1 MHCRE
6 EFHSKGMNTE
16 STPFTRTYFALQQ
29 THADREKNRR
39 IHRQQTSAVKKRPI
53 VRITTQKKSN
63 RKKRESKYHLNNAQ
77 YTIQHTETTIHVNA
91 FPLALLFENLKCSF
105 VLCIEVHI
113 FAFSF
118 IVW

>member
-29 THADREKNRR
+29 THADREEKSTDSSTTDISR
-39 IHRQQTSAVKKRPI
+39 IKKPI
-53 VRITTQKKSN
+53 VTRTTQKKSN
-63 RKKRESKYHLNNAQ
+63 RKKESKYHLNNAQ

-91 FPLALLFENLKCSF
+91 FPLALLFENIKCSF

>member
-39 IHRQQTSAVKKRPI
+39 IHRQQTSAVKKKTYSQNNNSEK
-53 VRITTQKKSN
+53 VEQKK
-63 RKKRESKYHLNNAQ
+63 KRIKISFEQ
-77 YTIQHTETTIHVNA
+77 CTIHNTT
-91 FPLALLFENLKCSF
+91 
-105 VLCIEVHI
+105 H
-113 FAFSF
+113 
-118 IVW
+118 